1 MVICFCQHLTFF
13 KNVHFLHWERDNC
26 RSPFRGKKKTIGVL
40 FFEHLIQVLFKCII
54 SSIQHSLFFF
64 LYFREDCYMGFFVS
78 DKKSFQ
84 RSCNW
89 MLCPLRNI
97 SCKRRFQKLYAR
109 VPKLKKKKKKLWSS
123 QKSFG
128 GKKEETDSQKLSIL
142 NL

>member
-26 RSPFRGKKKTIGVL
+26 RSPFGGKKTIGVL

-64 LYFREDCYMGFFVS
+64 FLYFREDCYMGFFVC

-97 SCKRRFQKLYAR
+97 SCKRRFQKLYAW
-109 VPKLKKKKKKLWSS
+109 VPKLKKKNYGAPKNHLEERKKRRTHKNCLY
-123 QKSFG
+123 
-128 GKKEETDSQKLSIL
+128 
-142 NL
+142 